1 MATARSAGLLVW
13 RRTPGATEVLIG
25 HMGGPYW
32 ARKDDGGWSIPKGE
46 YQAGEDDLMAARREF
61 AEEIGHQAPEGET
74 VDLGESRQ
82 STGKIVHAW
91 AVQGDLDATT
101 AVSNTFTMEW
111 PPGSGRTEEFPEFDR
126 SAWFDLGT
134 ATRKLVKG
142 QVAFVE
148 RLAEYLGEPLDV
160 VR

>member
-1 MATARSAGLLVW
+1 MAAARSAGLLVW
-13 RRTPGATEVLIG
+13 RRGPDGVEVLIG

-32 ARKDDGGWSIPKGE
+32 AKKDDGGWSIPKGE
-46 YQAGEDDLMAARREF
+46 HDPDEDDLTAARREF
-61 AEEIGHQAPEGET
+61 AEEIGHAAPDGDPY
-74 VDLGESRQ
+74 DLGESKQ

-91 AVQGDLDATT
+91 AVEGDLDATT

-111 PPGSGRTEEFPEFDR
+111 PPGSGRMREFPEFDR
-126 SAWFDLGT
+126 SAWFDLPT

-142 QVAFVE
+142 QVPFVL
-148 RLAEYLGEPLDV
+148 RLAEYLEEPLDA